1 MIELRRKR
9 QQKRRKG
16 ISKILITF
24 GWKWNQ
30 IEITLFSYSKNT
42 IYKNYYFD
50 YIPELHEH
58 LLYQNGTMKEK
69 RRVFSEQI
77 DYILNHPIIPINNDF
92 DLSYKT
98 NGHKKVLIT
107 LSST

>member
-16 ISKILITF
+16 ISKITITF

-58 LLYQNGTMKEK
+58 LLYKKGTMKEK
-69 RRVFSEQI
+69 RRIFSEQI
-77 DYILNHPIIPINNDF
+77 DYILDYPRTHVNNDYDF
-92 DLSYKT
+92 DYEKYSP
-98 NGHKKVLIT
+98 
-107 LSST
+107 

>member
-1 MIELRRKR
+1 M
-9 QQKRRKG
+9 
-16 ISKILITF
+16 ITF

-50 YIPELHEH
+50 YIPELHKH
-58 LLYQNGTMKEK
+58 LLYKKETMKEK

-77 DYILNHPIIPINNDF
+77 DYIINYPIKHINNDYDF
-92 DLSYKT
+92 DYEK
-98 NGHKKVLIT
+98 NIT
-107 LSST
+107 LKRLYFSSYYSLPYLYFLYTLYMV

>member
-30 IEITLFSYSKNT
+30 IEITLFSYSNNT

-58 LLYQNGTMKEK
+58 LLYKKGTMKEK

-77 DYILNHPIIPINNDF
+77 DYILNYPRTPVNNDYDF
-92 DLSYKT
+92 DYEKYSP
-98 NGHKKVLIT
+98 
-107 LSST
+107 